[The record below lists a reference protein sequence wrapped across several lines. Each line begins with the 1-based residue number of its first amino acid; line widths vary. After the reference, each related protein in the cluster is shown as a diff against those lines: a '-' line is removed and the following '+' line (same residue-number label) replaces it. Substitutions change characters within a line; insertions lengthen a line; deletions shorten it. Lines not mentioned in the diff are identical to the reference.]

1 MHTMEYWLKA
11 VLEHWV
17 SHGMILQHW
26 VEHSQVDS
34 LVQMVSHTVMGL
46 RMGKLVQVRVHVMQG
61 S

>member
-1 MHTMEYWLKA
+1 MHTMEYWLEA

-34 LVQMVSHTVMGL
+34 LLQMVLHTVMDL
-46 RMGKLVQVRVHVMQG
+46 RMGKLVQVRVHVMQD